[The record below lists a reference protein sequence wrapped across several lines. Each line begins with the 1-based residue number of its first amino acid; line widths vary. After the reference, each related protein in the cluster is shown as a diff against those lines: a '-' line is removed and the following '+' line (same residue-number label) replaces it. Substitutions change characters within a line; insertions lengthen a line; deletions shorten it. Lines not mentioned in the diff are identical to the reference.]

1 MDEQL
6 PRGHS
11 AKWHSNRVR
20 APRCVCKQPLPE
32 KQALVMFGDRDEGL
46 PRVPHSREHTHPEPL
61 VHGSC
66 TAAHKPS
73 QGNTLRPQAATHVHA
88 SPSSASSGE
97 IFTVSKTM
105 GLQGRAGYGTESS
118 QQAHTR
124 LGADSA
130 WWVPGTGRGAAG
142 GIQGIRSRLTDG
154 DGLWLV
160 STQCRVQTVDHSI
173 VHRTPRPP
181 VKVYEAT
188 VTAAMSRKT
197 SESWEKGLSL
207 TIYTFSRLPAFHLC
221 LCACVGGHPHFSPPE
236 A

>member
-1 MDEQL
+1 METGSRPRFLCILGQPPRRRIPCSYPATGAPGQVRETGAGAVEDGTSISEARVDEQL

-11 AKWHSNRVR
+11 AKWHSNRGR

-46 PRVPHSREHTHPEPL
+46 PRVPHSRERTHPVPL

-105 GLQGRAGYGTESS
+105 GCRDVRDTE
-118 QQAHTR
+118 QKAANKHTH
-124 LGADSA
+124 G
-130 WWVPGTGRGAAG
+130 
-142 GIQGIRSRLTDG
+142 
-154 DGLWLV
+154 
-160 STQCRVQTVDHSI
+160 
-173 VHRTPRPP
+173 
-181 VKVYEAT
+181 
-188 VTAAMSRKT
+188 
-197 SESWEKGLSL
+197 
-207 TIYTFSRLPAFHLC
+207 
-221 LCACVGGHPHFSPPE
+221 
-236 A
+236 